1 MANKEKTLEQGLTE
15 GKFTAGQAAYSFA
28 PVPLT
33 LYLNEVCAGKRSNGE
48 WRVEKEQRRY
58 NTRQRFCILY

>member
-33 LYLNEVCAGKRSNGE
+33 LY
-48 WRVEKEQRRY
+48 
-58 NTRQRFCILY
+58 